1 MSLKGGEL
9 NSSSEE
15 EGDREKVGDKTITL
29 SQDELRVIN
38 DLKIKQELH
47 DKKSEEKFPNKVS
60 TSNNIITVQ
69 YILKFKLYL

>member
-60 TSNNIITVQ
+60 TSNNFIKVQ
-69 YILKFKLYL
+69 YILKFKLYI

>member
-60 TSNNIITVQ
+60 ASYNFIIFR
-69 YILKFKLYL
+69 YILTSKINP

>member
-60 TSNNIITVQ
+60 ASYNFFIFR
-69 YILKFKLYL
+69 YILLSKIHP

>member
-60 TSNNIITVQ
+60 TSYN
-69 YILKFKLYL
+69 KFHYSSIHTEI

>member
-29 SQDELRVIN
+29 SQDELRVIS

-47 DKKSEEKFPNKVS
+47 DKKSEEKFPSKVS
-60 TSNNIITVQ
+60 TSYNLIIFR
-69 YILKFKLYL
+69 YILTSKIHP

>member
-60 TSNNIITVQ
+60 TSKNFITVQ

>member
-60 TSNNIITVQ
+60 TSNNFITIQ